1 MKFNVL
7 LLSLLTAYQV
17 QAQSAKIKLEKVVFH
32 TGACFGSCPVL
43 DAEVS
48 CNRNVKFVAQTVF
61 KAGSR
66 SERDSSKMGSFT
78 GKLSKAEFKMLERI
92 VQDLNPDTLNV
103 KEVTCCDA
111 PVRTLIIY
119 YNKGKRKYIHS
130 MILPEELTPLI
141 AYMEKLPEH
150 ATLKKSKQ
158 AIVIGDK

>member
-1 MKFNVL
+1 MKIKIL
-7 LLSLLTAYQV
+7 LLSVISILHI
-17 QAQSAKIKLEKVVFH
+17 QAQTNKLKLEKVVFH

-48 CNRNVKFVAQTVF
+48 CSRKVKFVAQTVF

-66 SERDSSKMGSFT
+66 TERDSTKMGSFT
-78 GKLSKAEFKMLERI
+78 GKLSKAEFRMLEKI
-92 VQDLNPDTLNV
+92 VQDLNPENLDV

-111 PVRTLIIY
+111 PVRTIIIY

-150 ATLKKSKQ
+150 AKLTKTKTELTIEK
-158 AIVIGDK
+158 